1 MIWVFVI
8 AAALVSFVV
17 AAVSIGGVTA
27 RLASRSRRTVYDLE
41 QAVEFV
47 ADHLPDEITA
57 TVSYDDV
64 RAVLDWHLRFLEARG
79 VASHRT
85 ADDPGSALIVVDD
98 AEPLAA
104 VLGRVE
110 ATEEGQPGHGLT
122 DEQVVAILAA
132 EEGYYESI
140 GAVGPRVDSPRD
152 PFDEAR
158 DGGTGEP

>member
-1 MIWVFVI
+1 MIWVFIAGAAVVTFVI
-8 AAALVSFVV
+8 

-47 ADHLPDEITA
+47 ADLLPDEITA
-57 TVSYDDV
+57 VVSYDDV
-64 RAVLDWHLRFLEARG
+64 RAVLDWHVQFLEGRG

-110 ATEEGQPGHGLT
+110 ATEAGRPGHGLT

-132 EEGYYESI
+132 EERYYDAI
-140 GAVGPRVDSPRD
+140 GAVGPEVDAPRD
-152 PFDEAR
+152 PFGSGAR
-158 DGGTGEP
+158 SDSGE

>member
-1 MIWVFVI
+1 MIWVFVVV
-8 AAALVSFVV
+8 AALVSFVI

-47 ADHLPDEITA
+47 ADHLPAGVTA
-57 TVSYDDV
+57 EVSYDDV
-64 RAVLDWHLRFLEARG
+64 RAVLDWHLQFLEARG

-110 ATEEGQPGHGLT
+110 AAEEGEPGHGLT
-122 DEQVVAILAA
+122 DEHVVAILAA
-132 EEGYYESI
+132 EEGYYDSI
-140 GAVGPRVDSPRD
+140 GAVGPEVDVPRD
-152 PFDEAR
+152 PFGSDSDPGLG
-158 DGGTGEP
+158 DG

>member
-1 MIWVFVI
+1 VVTFVI
-8 AAALVSFVV
+8 

-47 ADHLPDEITA
+47 ADHLPDHVTA
-57 TVSYDDV
+57 VVTFEDV
-64 RAVLDWHLRFLEARG
+64 RAVLDWHVQFLEARG

-98 AEPLAA
+98 SEPLAA

-110 ATEEGQPGHGLT
+110 AAGEGQPGHGLT
-122 DEQVVAILAA
+122 DDQVVAILDA
-132 EEGYYESI
+132 EEGYYDAI
-140 GAVGPRVDSPRD
+140 GAVGPEVDAPRD
-152 PFDEAR
+152 PFGRDPEA
-158 DGGTGEP
+158 GTRAR